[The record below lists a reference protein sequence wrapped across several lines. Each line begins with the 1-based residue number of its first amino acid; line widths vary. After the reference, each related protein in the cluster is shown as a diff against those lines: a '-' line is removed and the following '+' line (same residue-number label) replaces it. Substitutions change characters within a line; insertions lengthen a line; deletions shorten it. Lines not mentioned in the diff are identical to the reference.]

1 MILNP
6 NTIKN
11 ISMQESFPNPSKEEL
26 EKMLR
31 ELIIR
36 FDTSPK
42 LYEKKDFGLLVKCIV
57 SLFSLQGKQKEE
69 IEKLLTNNGRIVN
82 GIEKPD
88 TFISGYSWL
97 DKSTNRIITY
107 KNSFSDF
114 STYSLTEGD
123 GVFVMDSRDLYNF
136 VDGNLKLT
144 GSLEGGK
151 QSWADL

>member
-1 MILNP
+1 MALNINVSKSVTERP
-6 NTIKN
+6 FP
-11 ISMQESFPNPSKEEL
+11 ESSKEEL

-31 ELIIR
+31 ELIVR

-42 LYEKKDFGLLVKCIV
+42 LYEKKDFGLLIKCIV
-57 SLFSLQGKQKEE
+57 SLFSLQGKQTEE
-69 IEKLLTNNGRIVN
+69 IEKLLANNGRIVN
-82 GIEKPD
+82 GLEKPT
-88 TFISGYSWL
+88 TFIPGYSWL
-97 DKSTNRIITY
+97 DKSANRIITY

-114 STYSLTEGD
+114 STYSLAEGD
-123 GVFVMDSRDLYNF
+123 GIFVMDSRDLYNF